1 MRKIFNKGFFIIFVF
16 LIIGLIPSKIATES
30 SRIQGKDRYETSVQ
44 VSKKSFTSSQYAVIA
59 SGENFDAPVLL
70 FDEPTAGLDS
80 PSSRSESV
88 V

>member
-1 MRKIFNKGFFIIFVF
+1 MF

-59 SGENFDAPVLL
+59 SGENFPDALSGG
-70 FDEPTAGLDS
+70 GL
-80 PSSRSESV
+80 SV
-88 V
+88 A